1 MANYVVSCCSTADLS
16 AEHFASRDIRVA
28 FFHFSVDGKDY
39 PDDLGV
45 SYPFKKFYEDMEKG
59 SITKTSQ
66 LSVGEYLDYFT
77 PILQE
82 GKDILHVTLSSGL
95 SGTINSANTAVSIL
109 KDKFPERKIYIV
121 DSLCA
126 SSGAGLYMTLLS
138 QKRAEGMD
146 IDALYQWAL
155 DNQQLVQHWF
165 CSTDL
170 TYYIK
175 GGRVS
180 KVSGVIGGIFEIC
193 PLLCVS
199 PEGKLKPISK
209 IRTKKKVLNALVD
222 KMVQHAENGLDYSG
236 LCYISHSDCIED
248 AKYVRDLIQSKFWNI
263 WDIPIFDIG
272 TTIGCHTGTGT
283 VALFFTSNDE
293 REDSR

>member
-1 MANYVVSCCSTADLS
+1 MNDYIIS
-16 AEHFASRDIRVA
+16 ACTTCDMTQEMFDKYDIRYIG
-28 FFHFSVDGKDY
+28 FHFVVNGTSY
-39 PDDLGV
+39 TDDL
-45 SYPFKKFYEDMEKG
+45 FTTMTAKEFYGHIRDG
-59 SITKTSQ
+59 ADTSTSQ
-66 LSVGEYLDYFT
+66 VSVGEYVDYFREM
-77 PILQE
+77 LRE
-82 GKDILHVTLSSGL
+82 GKDILHVCLSSGI
-95 SGTINSANTAVSIL
+95 SNTVQSANAAAKML
-109 KDKFPERKIYIV
+109 KSEFPDRKIYVV

-126 SSGAGLYMTLLS
+126 SSGAGLFVTLLA
-138 QKRAEGMD
+138 QKRAAGED
-146 IDALYQWAL
+146 IDTVYQWAL

-209 IRTKKKVLNALVD
+209 IRTKKKVLTALVD
-222 KMVQHAENGLDYSG
+222 KMEQHAEGGKKYNG
-236 LCYISHSDCIED
+236 LCYISNSDCLED
-248 AKYVRDLIQSKFWNI
+248 AEFVRDMVLARFKNVKEV
-263 WDIPIFDIG
+263 PIFDIG

-283 VALFFTSNDE
+283 VALFFTGDE